1 MPDRLLL
8 LLLLLLLAVVIFLSA
23 LARLLHDDIGN

>member
-1 MPDRLLL
+1 MPDR